1 MPSGVNQHTISPHQ
15 TPFSQANNV
24 GAEVDVLQFPL
35 ENLQSD
41 STSQRSDLEEQERK
55 VKKLEVKMV
64 KWELK
69 RKETSDERLLLGSM
83 VGKVALACKSLKIL
97 MPATD
102 GTGFMT
108 PASGISIPNCADLSL
123 EG

>member
-1 MPSGVNQHTISPHQ
+1 
-15 TPFSQANNV
+15 
-24 GAEVDVLQFPL
+24 
-35 ENLQSD
+35 
-41 STSQRSDLEEQERK
+41 
-55 VKKLEVKMV
+55 MV
-64 KWELK
+64 EWELK

-83 VGKVALACKSLKIL
+83 VGEVALARKSLKIL

-108 PASGISIPNCADLSL
+108 PASGISIPNHADLSL